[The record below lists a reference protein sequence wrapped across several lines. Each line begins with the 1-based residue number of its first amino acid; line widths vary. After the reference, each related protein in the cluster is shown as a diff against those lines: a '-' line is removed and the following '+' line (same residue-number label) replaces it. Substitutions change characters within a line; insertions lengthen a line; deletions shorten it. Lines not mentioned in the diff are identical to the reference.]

1 MRFHDVTVTD
11 VRPEGTGAVAVT
23 LNAPGFT
30 WEPGQYLTLRAT
42 VAGQDLRR
50 SYSIAQAPGGPLTVG
65 IKSVPGGAFS
75 PFAQGLRPG
84 DVLRALPPEGRF
96 VYRGARRILLV
107 AAGSGITPMVAIAQ
121 AALASGAEVT
131 LIYGNRDG
139 ASIMFRDALDD
150 LKDRY
155 LDRFVL
161 FHCLSRE
168 TQDVAFLNGRITG
181 DKLRV
186 LAEVGA
192 VTPAG
197 FDAAYLC
204 GPGDMISGVSTALTA
219 LGLPDTQIHH
229 EMFFT
234 ETTARAPRSEA
245 AQRVAESGVAVEVLL
260 DGTARRFDMSAAD
273 DNVVAAAERAG
284 LELPWSCR
292 GGMCC
297 TCRCKVVAG
306 TAEMAV
312 NYSLE
317 DWELAQGFTLAC
329 QARPTSDHLVLDF
342 DAS

>member
-23 LNAPGFT
+23 LNAPGFA

-65 IKSVPGGAFS
+65 IKSVAGGAFS

-96 VYRGARRILLV
+96 VYRGEQRILLI
-107 AAGSGITPMVAIAQ
+107 AAGSGITPMVSIAQ

-131 LIYGNRDG
+131 LVYGNRDG
-139 ASIMFRDALDD
+139 ASIMFREALDD
-150 LKDRY
+150 LKDRH

-181 DKLRV
+181 DKIRV

-192 VTPAG
+192 IVPNS
-197 FDAAYLC
+197 FDAAFLC
-204 GPGDMISGVSTALTA
+204 GPGDMIGDVSTALST
-219 LGLPDTQIHH
+219 LGLPADHIHH

-234 ETTARAPRSEA
+234 DTTARPPRSEA
-245 AQRVAESGVAVEVLL
+245 ARSAAESGVQVEVLL
-260 DGTARRFDMSAAD
+260 DGTARRFDMQAAD

-306 TAEMAV
+306 SAEMAV

>member
-1 MRFHDVTVTD
+1 MRFHDVTVTA
-11 VRPEGTGAVAVT
+11 VRAEGTGAVAVT
-23 LNAPGFT
+23 LDAPGFT
-30 WEPGQYLTLRAT
+30 WEPGQYLTLRAM

-65 IKSVPGGAFS
+65 IRSVPGGAFS

-84 DVLRALPPEGRF
+84 ATLRALPPEGRF
-96 VYRGARRILLV
+96 VYRGQRRILLV

-121 AALASGAEVT
+121 AALATGAEVT
-131 LIYGNRDG
+131 LIYGNRDSG
-139 ASIMFRDALDD
+139 SIMFRDVLDD

-155 LDRFVL
+155 LKRFVL

-181 DKLRV
+181 DRIRA
-186 LAEVGA
+186 LAGMGA
-192 VTPAG
+192 IMPGT
-197 FDAAYLC
+197 FDAAFLC
-204 GPGDMISGVSTALTA
+204 GPGDMIGDVSTALTT
-219 LGLPDTQIHH
+219 LGLPAEHIHH
-229 EMFFT
+229 EMFHT
-234 ETTARAPRSEA
+234 ETTALPPRSDAARRATEA
-245 AQRVAESGVAVEVLL
+245 GVQIEVLL
-260 DGTARRFDMSAAD
+260 DGTARRFDMQAAD

-317 DWELAQGFTLAC
+317 AWELAQGFTLAC